1 MKEEEKVVGII
12 GAGNFGKAV
21 ANLIAK
27 NHPVLIYSRKSQK
40 AERINQTRTLD
51 GVQLHPNITAT
62 TSLQEITDKC
72 QTIFPIVPSRRFR
85 EMMQDLSPYLTP
97 SHFLIHG
104 TKGFALHNINEEDLE
119 KSPIS
124 RKDVSLMSEVI
135 RQESSVVRIG
145 CISGPNLASEILAGK
160 PAGTVI
166 ASLYDEVANEAKLLL
181 SSEQFRVFV
190 SKDIVGTEL
199 AGALKNI
206 IAILSGIIA
215 GKGLGT
221 NLQALIIT
229 KGLAEMITFGKM
241 MGSDS
246 RAFMGTAG
254 IGDLIATAMSPNSR
268 NFSFGYRLG
277 KGETVDEIN
286 ANNNELVEGLRTL
299 IIVYHL
305 SRSQKLVLPII
316 RMLYRIVY
324 RNYSIEDAVKYLMAY
339 PFDTDVDFL

>member
-1 MKEEEKVVGII
+1 MKEEEKIVGII

-40 AERINQTRTLD
+40 VEIINQTHAID
-51 GVQLHPNITAT
+51 GVQLHPNVTAT
-62 TSLQEITDKC
+62 TSLQEVTDKC

-85 EMMQDLSPYLTP
+85 EVMRDLSPYLTP

-104 TKGFALHNINEEDLE
+104 TKGFALNHISEDDLE

-160 PAGTVI
+160 PAGTLI
-166 ASLYDEVANEAKLLL
+166 ASLYDEVADEAKQLL

-229 KGLAEMITFGKM
+229 KGLAEMIAFGKM

-254 IGDLIATAMSPNSR
+254 IGDLIATAMSPDSR

-316 RMLYRIVY
+316 RMLYRILY
-324 RNYSIEDAVKYLMAY
+324 RDYSIEEGVKYLMSY